1 MDLVIKKE
9 NLPEYNQLID
19 ECGVVSAE
27 LSFSRHMLEVEEHHK
42 VGELIV
48 NSPLYKKY
56 KRENGELLEKF
67 LNRIAG
73 NLRKNKNYVRES
85 VKFYEEQPDL
95 YTFLETFNP
104 GKKVIKWADVR
115 KVLPSPSE
123 CNHQKTET
131 ETIEITRVRCVECGR
146 VLDEQKTKL

>member
-1 MDLVIKKE
+1 MELTIKKE

-19 ECGVVSAE
+19 ECVAVIAE
-27 LSFSRHMLEVEEHHK
+27 LSFSQATTEIEKRHK

-48 NSPLYKKY
+48 NSSLYKKY
-56 KRENGELLEKF
+56 GKGSGDF
-67 LNRIAG
+67 LDRIAKD
-73 NLRKNKNYVRES
+73 LSKSRSWVYES
-85 VKFYEEQPDL
+85 VKFYEKYPDV
-95 YTFLETFNP
+95 YTFVETFNP

-131 ETIEITRVRCVECGR
+131 ETIEITRTRCVECGKII
-146 VLDEQKTKL
+146 DEQKTKL